1 MYAIEAPPTSG
12 HLSTDTSSLEQMTS
26 NLYNLD
32 SASISGYAHP
42 SSHSP
47 YNNQVKM
54 IVEFKAC
61 TLEKEGFQKIN
72 SGTPLK
78 DPISVSYWKLKL
90 H

>member
-12 HLSTDTSSLEQMTS
+12 HLSTDTSSNHLQEMTS

-54 IVEFKAC
+54 LVEFQASKC
-61 TLEKEGFQKIN
+61 KNRKFHEDLE
-72 SGTPLK
+72 
-78 DPISVSYWKLKL
+78 
-90 H
+90 